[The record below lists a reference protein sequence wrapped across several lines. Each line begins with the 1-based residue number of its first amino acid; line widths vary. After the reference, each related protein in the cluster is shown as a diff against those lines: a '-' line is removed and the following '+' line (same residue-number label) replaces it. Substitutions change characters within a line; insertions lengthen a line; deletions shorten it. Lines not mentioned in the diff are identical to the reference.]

1 MKKIFI
7 MAYARKNLGDDI
19 FIKMLLERY
28 SDVNFYI
35 KIPDYDFVK
44 NLDEEYKNLN
54 VIIGKDTD
62 IELYHTNVEEYDGY
76 VYIGGSIFMEGGK
89 VYNLSEK
96 FYDFVKR
103 CKNKN
108 IPFCYISSN
117 YGPYKTQE
125 YFDLSRKNFETCTD
139 ICFRDKYSYH
149 LFQDIKN
156 VRYAPDFIFNLNMPN
171 LQKIENSVGIS
182 IIDLEIRE
190 NLKDKNENYYEFLK
204 NNISNYIENGKT
216 IYLYSFCKYEGDEKV
231 VDKLLNEFKD
241 TKQVIRVKYD
251 GNINKFLELYTKM
264 EYMICARF
272 HSMILSLIANQKI
285 YVLSYSKKIDNV
297 IEDLNLNLP
306 LLHFTEIKE
315 NIKLKL
321 DEFKTIDIKKLQF
334 IIDESD
340 NQEKVLKKILNKC

>member
-7 MAYARKNLGDDI
+7 MAYARGNLGDDI

-28 SDVNFYI
+28 PNVNFYI
-35 KIPDYDFVK
+35 KIQDYDFVK
-44 NLDEEYKNLN
+44 NLDEEYENLH

-62 IELYHTNVEEYDGY
+62 IELYNMNVEDYDGY

-103 CKNKN
+103 CKNNN

-117 YGPYKTQE
+117 YGPYRTQE
-125 YFDLSRKNFETCTD
+125 YFELSRKNFETCTD

-149 LFQDIKN
+149 LFKDIKN
-156 VRYAPDFIFNLNMPN
+156 VRYAPDFIFNLNIPN
-171 LQKIENSVGIS
+171 SPKIENSVGIS

-190 NLKDKNENYYEFLK
+190 NLKEKNENYYRFLK
-204 NNISNYIENGKT
+204 NNINNYLENGKT
-216 IYLYSFCKYEGDEKV
+216 IYLYSFCKHEGDEKV

-241 TKQVIRVKYD
+241 TKEVIGVKYD
-251 GNINKFLELYTKM
+251 GHINEFLELYTKM

-297 IEDLNLNLP
+297 VGDLNLNLP
-306 LLHFTEIKE
+306 LLHFEDIDE
-315 NIKLKL
+315 NRTLKL
-321 DEFKTIDIKKLQF
+321 EEFKMIDTNNLQF
-334 IIDESD
+334 IIQESS
-340 NQEKVLKKILNKC
+340 NQEEVLKKILNRY